1 LQFLK
6 RIAIDIFNLKMLRS
20 LLLIGLFL
28 NLTSCRSQPKNAEV
42 SESVR
47 QYYVKLSLQDGGSTY
62 EINTVKILNSVK
74 LKSQS
79 AWHIKVQVDGSSA
92 NYSLPNTEFP
102 QKFSET
108 LVFEFSRNK
117 KGKWECRRLPE

>member
-6 RIAIDIFNLKMLRS
+6 RIAINISNLKMFRS